1 MDKKNKYWQLFL
13 STFKL
18 SACTFGGGFVII
30 PLMRERF
37 VKELHWIEEEEML
50 DLTAIAQSSPGS
62 IAINAS
68 ILVGYHVAG
77 IPGALITVVGSALP
91 PLIIISII
99 SAFYQAFRSNKYV
112 SMAMAGMLAG
122 VAAVIFDVVI
132 NMAWPILKNKRLLP
146 IAVMLAA
153 FVATRF
159 FSVNI
164 ILIILVCGVIG
175 VGYAVSAK
183 EGGRGMIYLEL
194 FWSFFQVGLFS
205 IGGGYAAMPLIQDQV
220 VDIHPWLTMTGFAD
234 IMAIAEMTPG
244 PIALNAA
251 TFVGIQVAGLP
262 GALIATIGCIFPSC
276 VIVMTLAYV
285 YYRFRGLSIVQGV
298 LAGLRPAVIA
308 MIASAGISLMILAL
322 YGQRTLP
329 ADLSSFDLMALVIFL
344 AGFFVLRKWK
354 PSPIK
359 VMAGAAV
366 AGVVLY
372 SITA

>member
-122 VAAVIFDVVI
+122 VA
-132 NMAWPILKNKRLLP
+132 KKRLLP

-175 VGYAVSAK
+175 ALDTLYLQKK
-183 EGGRGMIYLEL
+183 EVE
-194 FWSFFQVGLFS
+194 
-205 IGGGYAAMPLIQDQV
+205 
-220 VDIHPWLTMTGFAD
+220 
-234 IMAIAEMTPG
+234 E
-244 PIALNAA
+244 
-251 TFVGIQVAGLP
+251 
-262 GALIATIGCIFPSC
+262 
-276 VIVMTLAYV
+276 
-285 YYRFRGLSIVQGV
+285 
-298 LAGLRPAVIA
+298 
-308 MIASAGISLMILAL
+308 
-322 YGQRTLP
+322 
-329 ADLSSFDLMALVIFL
+329 
-344 AGFFVLRKWK
+344 
-354 PSPIK
+354 
-359 VMAGAAV
+359 
-366 AGVVLY
+366 
-372 SITA
+372 

>member
-112 SMAMAGMLAG
+112 SMAMAG

-132 NMAWPILKNKRLLP
+132 NMAWPILKKKRLLP

-175 VGYAVSAK
+175 ALDTLYLQKK
-183 EGGRGMIYLEL
+183 EVE
-194 FWSFFQVGLFS
+194 
-205 IGGGYAAMPLIQDQV
+205 
-220 VDIHPWLTMTGFAD
+220 
-234 IMAIAEMTPG
+234 E
-244 PIALNAA
+244 
-251 TFVGIQVAGLP
+251 
-262 GALIATIGCIFPSC
+262 
-276 VIVMTLAYV
+276 
-285 YYRFRGLSIVQGV
+285 
-298 LAGLRPAVIA
+298 
-308 MIASAGISLMILAL
+308 
-322 YGQRTLP
+322 
-329 ADLSSFDLMALVIFL
+329 
-344 AGFFVLRKWK
+344 
-354 PSPIK
+354 
-359 VMAGAAV
+359 
-366 AGVVLY
+366 
-372 SITA
+372 

>member
-1 MDKKNKYWQLFL
+1 MEEKQRNKRYVLRKLFFASLYL
-13 STFKL
+13 STF
-18 SACTFGGGFVII
+18 TFGGGYVIVTLLKEKFVDQY
-30 PLMRERF
+30 
-37 VKELHWIEEEEML
+37 HWIDEEEML

-132 NMAWPILKNKRLLP
+132 NMAWPILKKKRLLP

-175 VGYAVSAK
+175 ALDTLYLQKK
-183 EGGRGMIYLEL
+183 E
-194 FWSFFQVGLFS
+194 
-205 IGGGYAAMPLIQDQV
+205 
-220 VDIHPWLTMTGFAD
+220 
-234 IMAIAEMTPG
+234 AEE
-244 PIALNAA
+244 
-251 TFVGIQVAGLP
+251 
-262 GALIATIGCIFPSC
+262 
-276 VIVMTLAYV
+276 
-285 YYRFRGLSIVQGV
+285 
-298 LAGLRPAVIA
+298 
-308 MIASAGISLMILAL
+308 
-322 YGQRTLP
+322 
-329 ADLSSFDLMALVIFL
+329 
-344 AGFFVLRKWK
+344 
-354 PSPIK
+354 
-359 VMAGAAV
+359 
-366 AGVVLY
+366 
-372 SITA
+372 

>member
-37 VKELHWIEEEEML
+37 VKELRWIEEEEML

-77 IPGALITVVGSALP
+77 IPGALITVVGAALP

-122 VAAVIFDVVI
+122 VVI
-132 NMAWPILKNKRLLP
+132 NMAWPILKKKRWLP

-153 FVATRF
+153 FLATRF

-175 VGYAVSAK
+175 ALDTL
-183 EGGRGMIYLEL
+183 YLQKRE
-194 FWSFFQVGLFS
+194 
-205 IGGGYAAMPLIQDQV
+205 D
-220 VDIHPWLTMTGFAD
+220 D
-234 IMAIAEMTPG
+234 
-244 PIALNAA
+244 
-251 TFVGIQVAGLP
+251 
-262 GALIATIGCIFPSC
+262 
-276 VIVMTLAYV
+276 
-285 YYRFRGLSIVQGV
+285 
-298 LAGLRPAVIA
+298 
-308 MIASAGISLMILAL
+308 
-322 YGQRTLP
+322 
-329 ADLSSFDLMALVIFL
+329 
-344 AGFFVLRKWK
+344 K
-354 PSPIK
+354 
-359 VMAGAAV
+359 
-366 AGVVLY
+366 
-372 SITA
+372 

>member
-1 MDKKNKYWQLFL
+1 MDKRKKYWQLFL

-77 IPGALITVVGSALP
+77 IPGALITVLGAALP
-91 PLIIISII
+91 PFIIISVI
-99 SAFYQAFRSNKYV
+99 SAFYQAFRDNKYV

-132 NMAWPILKNKRLLP
+132 NMAWPILKKKRWLP
-146 IAVMLAA
+146 IVVILAAFAATRFFSVMLAA

-175 VGYAVSAK
+175 ALDTLYLQKK
-183 EGGRGMIYLEL
+183 EGG
-194 FWSFFQVGLFS
+194 
-205 IGGGYAAMPLIQDQV
+205 
-220 VDIHPWLTMTGFAD
+220 
-234 IMAIAEMTPG
+234 
-244 PIALNAA
+244 
-251 TFVGIQVAGLP
+251 
-262 GALIATIGCIFPSC
+262 
-276 VIVMTLAYV
+276 
-285 YYRFRGLSIVQGV
+285 
-298 LAGLRPAVIA
+298 
-308 MIASAGISLMILAL
+308 
-322 YGQRTLP
+322 
-329 ADLSSFDLMALVIFL
+329 
-344 AGFFVLRKWK
+344 K
-354 PSPIK
+354 
-359 VMAGAAV
+359 
-366 AGVVLY
+366 
-372 SITA
+372 

>member
-122 VAAVIFDVVI
+122 VA
-132 NMAWPILKNKRLLP
+132 WPILKKKRLLP

-175 VGYAVSAK
+175 ALDTLYLQKK
-183 EGGRGMIYLEL
+183 EVE
-194 FWSFFQVGLFS
+194 
-205 IGGGYAAMPLIQDQV
+205 
-220 VDIHPWLTMTGFAD
+220 
-234 IMAIAEMTPG
+234 E
-244 PIALNAA
+244 
-251 TFVGIQVAGLP
+251 
-262 GALIATIGCIFPSC
+262 
-276 VIVMTLAYV
+276 
-285 YYRFRGLSIVQGV
+285 
-298 LAGLRPAVIA
+298 
-308 MIASAGISLMILAL
+308 
-322 YGQRTLP
+322 
-329 ADLSSFDLMALVIFL
+329 
-344 AGFFVLRKWK
+344 
-354 PSPIK
+354 
-359 VMAGAAV
+359 
-366 AGVVLY
+366 
-372 SITA
+372 